1 MQDRYFQNK
10 KASTCNSKFPHVLI
24 VLLLLGY
31 RFEYLQRRHKRL
43 NQLSKNFSLMPDVQ
57 LVFDPANNPG
67 ESSIG
72 LVRFRRFA

>member
-1 MQDRYFQNK
+1 MTVLETSY
-10 KASTCNSKFPHVLI
+10 KF
-24 VLLLLGY
+24 
-31 RFEYLQRRHKRL
+31 
-43 NQLSKNFSLMPDVQ
+43 QLSKNFSLMPDVQ